1 MHVYLCGGVQNCN
14 RFEFAHEHQDR
25 LRDSIL
31 DEESACRLEGRT
43 PLCYNGE
50 LLLLGAYPS
59 ETHMGN
65 PSQEALGNAERI
77 IQEWIDTAKGLGRP
91 IPEPKGRLLFA

>member
-1 MHVYLCGGVQNCN
+1 MYCSYCFTQHSVFLF
-14 RFEFAHEHQDR
+14 RFRRA
-25 LRDSIL
+25 
-31 DEESACRLEGRT
+31 

-65 PSQEALGNAERI
+65 PSQEALGNAEWI
-77 IQEWIDTAKGLGRP
+77 IQEWIDTAMGLGGP
-91 IPEPKGRLLFA
+91 IPEPKAVCCSREG